1 MRNVLLLA
9 LLLANIL
16 QTNAQ
21 TLKGTLT
28 EHKGQ
33 TITITG
39 FNYYKAIDVDK
50 TVADSLGNFS
60 LNFPKNYKGMGI
72 LKPQDN
78 SSLVLVLKKSK
89 TQITGTHL
97 KDAASLQF
105 INSIENNQF
114 VKYAKAYTQGKQAY
128 SAWRYLKPIYT
139 NLQTLNTQKKVLQT
153 IDKELE
159 RLKQVTTNAI
169 KLVPENSYL
178 HWSLPM
184 QTLVKDMP
192 ETIHKYTENLP
203 KNIQQFRNI
212 DFNHPNFKT
221 SGLFKELIEGH
232 YFLLENMGQ
241 SLDSVAI
248 QMNLST
254 DHLIDNLKQNKP
266 LLNTVSKAHFTYF
279 EKRNLLTAASYL
291 SAVLIK
297 QHPDVL
303 EDVLRN
309 KMERYVTLKVGNIAP
324 DIQLTTTKKLSNIGN
339 NILLVFGTSECGH
352 CIDDKKKLE
361 NYYPKW
367 QEKDNIEV
375 VYISLD
381 TDKTLYSKAY
391 GNTPWQTYCNFK
403 GWDTQAT
410 KEYYINATPPY
421 FLLDKNLK
429 ISS

>member
-1 MRNVLLLA
+1 
-9 LLLANIL
+9 
-16 QTNAQ
+16 
-21 TLKGTLT
+21 
-28 EHKGQ
+28 
-33 TITITG
+33 
-39 FNYYKAIDVDK
+39 
-50 TVADSLGNFS
+50 
-60 LNFPKNYKGMGI
+60 
-72 LKPQDN
+72 
-78 SSLVLVLKKSK
+78 
-89 TQITGTHL
+89 
-97 KDAASLQF
+97 
-105 INSIENNQF
+105 
-114 VKYAKAYTQGKQAY
+114 
-128 SAWRYLKPIYT
+128 
-139 NLQTLNTQKKVLQT
+139 
-153 IDKELE
+153 
-159 RLKQVTTNAI
+159 
-169 KLVPENSYL
+169 
-178 HWSLPM
+178 M

-203 KNIQQFRNI
+203 KNIQQFRSI

-266 LLNTVSKAHFTYF
+266 LLNTVSKALFTYF
-279 EKRNLLTAASYL
+279 EKRSLLTAASHL

-297 QHPDVL
+297 QHPDLL

-324 DIQLTTTKKLSNIGN
+324 DIQLTTTKKLSNTGN
-339 NILLVFGTSECGH
+339 NILLIFGASGCGH

-361 NYYPKW
+361 SYYPKW

-381 TDKTLYSKAY
+381 TDKELYNKAY

-410 KEYYINATPPY
+410 KEYYINATPTY

-429 ISS
+429 ILVHPKSIAQVDAWVNYKL